1 MTLDDR
7 SLREH
12 LERRAQAGA
21 LDVTT
26 LTEAVLAGSSGRRQA
41 SRFRRLDSRFLGVGV
56 AAAVAVAML
65 GAVILLPPRLWP
77 SPGVSA
83 DASPFASVDASPRAT
98 AGAFVGYPSEDA
110 LTTDEL
116 FTAVLDEPGAQV
128 GALLIA
134 DVSILNQ
141 PQSCP
146 YTPQTTRAC
155 GFFVIRSPTR
165 SRSIPVHV
173 GNASI
178 GSAPYAFRVGIDF
191 SLEFVSSVQSGPKRL
206 AWTLAQVADALAASD
221 ALLTDGG
228 LVLVDAWL
236 GSLRG
241 SPFCPLAV
249 PQASGVVA
257 AFTCGQAS
265 WVLPDGN
272 AIEPLQRGF
281 GLPEVGLRLPNS
293 MGALGEPHGFW
304 LIKPIGT
311 PSGCFLCPPSG
322 AATLVGRVDSID
334 RAIQPDPSVAKSGT
348 YPAKR
353 ALTSPELAAFI
364 DDPWFAQAGPLVVA
378 DVVLTP
384 LGLCSDDYSC
394 PWYSIAVPGRID
406 PILVWDDRP
415 AGPTPPA
422 TAGPIAYRVK
432 TDVPGLDLIGPVRGP
447 ADGLA
452 WALPRLAPLLPGI
465 RATRS
470 PNHPLLLVDGWLK
483 TTPDMRSCIVVPTP
497 QPSRPDFT
505 DVCGQ
510 GLAWLIPEESVQSG
524 DGPQP
529 TWLRVPYYALPE
541 TLGAEPV
548 HGYWLVDPLVSADGC
563 DGCTSTGP
571 ADLLGRVRSLIDLRA
586 APTPGNT

>member
-12 LERRAQAGA
+12 LDRRAQAGA
-21 LDVTT
+21 LDVIA
-26 LTEAVLAGSSGRRQA
+26 LTEAVLAGSLGRGQA
-41 SRFRRLDSRFLGVGV
+41 SRWRRLDSRSLGIGV

-77 SPGVSA
+77 SPGASA
-83 DASPFASVDASPRAT
+83 DASPHANLDASPRAT
-98 AGAFVGYPSEDA
+98 AGAFVGYPSEHA

-116 FTAVLDEPGAQV
+116 FTAVVDEPRVQV
-128 GALLIA
+128 GTLLIA
-134 DVSILNQ
+134 DVSIFTLVTLCAYRV
-141 PQSCP
+141 PAR
-146 YTPQTTRAC
+146 TC
-155 GFFVIRSPTR
+155 GFFEIRSPAR
-165 SRSIPVHV
+165 SRPILVHM
-173 GNASI
+173 GNASL

-191 SLEFVSSVQSGPKRL
+191 SLEFVGSVRPGPSAL

-221 ALLTDGG
+221 GLATDGG

-249 PQASGVVA
+249 PPPSGVVD
-257 AFTCGQAS
+257 AFKCGQAS

-281 GLPEVGLRLPNS
+281 GLPEVGFRLPNN

-394 PWYSIAVPGRID
+394 PSYSIDVPGRID
-406 PILVWDDRP
+406 PILVWDDRL
-415 AGPTPPA
+415 AGPTTA
-422 TAGPIAYRVK
+422 AAAGPIAYRVK
-432 TDVPGLDLIGPVRGP
+432 TDVPGLDLIGPIRGP

-470 PNHPLLLVDGWLK
+470 PDHPLLLVDGWLK

-563 DGCTSTGP
+563 DGCTSTGQ